1 MSICQD
7 SAGSSETVWPVEVG
21 TVPWL
26 EGVAVAPGEA
36 GILSGLEIVKL
47 NDVEN

>member
-26 EGVAVAPGEA
+26 EGITVAPGIA
-36 GILSGLEIVKL
+36 GILSGLDIVKL
-47 NDVEN
+47 NDGVN